1 MRDWWRERLLR
12 RRERI
17 EERRRRRRE
26 RVELI
31 RKEVRMMKERWIL
44 KAIIAILRAILPS
57 LEERAKKTPSPVD
70 DIIVRIIRAITEMR
84 VEEEEEKAE

>member
-1 MRDWWRERLLR
+1 
-12 RRERI
+12 
-17 EERRRRRRE
+17 
-26 RVELI
+26 
-31 RKEVRMMKERWIL
+31 MKERWIL